1 MSNLSADSHLTRGG
15 SIEVEPM
22 LDELAAAHE
31 GRRMFLL
38 GCNSRSEHLRR
49 MRAEITAENAEEI
62 PRLHLLATVS
72 GMDASAYAIAHSMLA
87 SQRVAS
93 LKGQDFVH
101 GTPESAAFSKRWG
114 MQAQREGAY
123 VCNHCIDEDLSQH
136 PFSWFRRSH
145 HLIGVDWCPVHGS
158 VLHKVE
164 ASRPFDALPHN
175 WRDEKMTSPV
185 SASHAGLPADGFYR
199 RYVEIATGLLSRKR
213 PVECG
218 ALNASIGNRA
228 RELGLR
234 VSLKGRGKL
243 ISARLIE
250 LTDPKWREMHFA
262 GLGEKVPGEYFS
274 RIDRVGGYMAITGTG
289 DGYACALACLFD
301 SSIDALQFVES
312 ADVNAQVIPAKSKQ
326 NRGKPRGVDFWQ
338 GAVWEP
344 YIECNGNHSVL
355 AKKLGLSRS
364 HLTNMMASIGLPS
377 LRGVHAH
384 PGWRAM
390 IAFSNGL
397 SLQDACA
404 SEGVDIVEVEQLLRI
419 SIARAVDAV
428 SRVLEKRPLVNEKAR

>member
-1 MSNLSADSHLTRGG
+1 L
-15 SIEVEPM
+15 IEVEPM

-49 MRAEITAENAEEI
+49 MRAEITAESPKEV
-62 PRLHLLATVS
+62 PRLHLLAMVS
-72 GMDASAYAIAHSMLA
+72 GMDSSAYALAHSMLA

-93 LKGQDFVH
+93 LQGQDSVH

-123 VCNHCIDEDLSQH
+123 VCNHCIDEDLSRH

-145 HLIGVDWCPVHGS
+145 HLIGVDWCPEHGS
-158 VLHKVE
+158 ALHKVD
-164 ASRPFDALPHN
+164 APRPFDALPNN
-175 WRDEKMTSPV
+175 WRDENRTSPV
-185 SASHAGLPADGFYR
+185 TAFQARLPADGFYR
-199 RYVEIATGLLSRKR
+199 RYVEIALGLMSRER

-218 ALNASIGNRA
+218 ALNAAIGDRA

-243 ISARLIE
+243 LSDRLME
-250 LTDPKWREMHFA
+250 LTDPRWRAMHFA
-262 GLGEKVPGEYFS
+262 GLGEKMPGEYFS
-274 RIDRVGGYMAITGTG
+274 RIDRVGGYLAITGTG

-301 SSIDALQFVES
+301 SSIDALGLVES
-312 ADVNAQVIPAKSKQ
+312 ADVNGQTIPTRPKQ
-326 NRGKPRGVDFWQ
+326 EKGKPRGVDFWQ
-338 GAVWEP
+338 GAIWEP

-355 AKKLGLSRS
+355 AKRLGLSRS
-364 HLTNMMASIGLPS
+364 HLTHMMVSIGLPS
-377 LRGVHAH
+377 LRGTHAH

-390 IAFSNGL
+390 IAFGNGM

-404 SEGVDIVEVEQLLRI
+404 AEKIDMEEVEQLLRVC
-419 SIARAVDAV
+419 IARAVSAANIIW
-428 SRVLEKRPLVNEKAR
+428 EKKQAQGNEQGL